1 MGKSQVML
9 LRMWS
14 AFFEGGGQT
23 AGWLMVVDA
32 AEEISE
38 LGRQSIRRDVRREGD
53 RVLENQEGRVEE
65 RQHLR

>member
-1 MGKSQVML
+1 
-9 LRMWS
+9 
-14 AFFEGGGQT
+14 
-23 AGWLMVVDA
+23 MVVDA

>member
-1 MGKSQVML
+1 
-9 LRMWS
+9 
-14 AFFEGGGQT
+14 
-23 AGWLMVVDA
+23 MVVDA

-38 LGRQSIRRDVRREGD
+38 LGRQSSRRDVQREGD